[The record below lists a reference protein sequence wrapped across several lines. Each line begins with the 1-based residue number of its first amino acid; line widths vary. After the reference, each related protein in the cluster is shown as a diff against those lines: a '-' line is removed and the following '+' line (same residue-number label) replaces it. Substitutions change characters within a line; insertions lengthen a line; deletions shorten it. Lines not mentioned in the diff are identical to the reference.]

1 MNSQVVYT
9 DETTGMRRQV
19 NIVFPHQVGGCSC
32 SVSILTE
39 VGSALIGLSPG
50 QAIDWHFTDGLQH
63 RLRVDRVIHRDCPF
77 RAAERPG

>member
-19 NIVFPHQVGGCSC
+19 NIVFPHQGGGCTC